1 MDYTHVQVI
10 NVPSNIVKYVVTDQQ
25 KLFLDSSGHVHRK
38 KTVKIPVKVI
48 NISSYNS
55 VSIFATID
63 GVYTQGNDAF
73 KQGLLGIHH
82 KTCSKTALRMDFDGI
97 FIECSISSSHAA
109 AIRQDGCIFVW
120 GNLTHIGISHKKP
133 FELEIP
139 DNSLPIQIHCGKNF
153 TAVSVYPG
161 VLYIYKGSTVPFY
174 INELKDVALTWI
186 SGNEN
191 FVAMTSDKNLVYVW
205 NNNGKL
211 VNLPICEDYTITS
224 IACSWKGILAL
235 CNSNMMYLWNQC
247 RNGKFKGKM
256 VEFQGKIKIFSGWK
270 ISVLVTIEDSLPP
283 SLIHSRSSS
292 QINCDDEDFLLSFP
306 AQLSHR
312 SSLASNN
319 TSLQST
325 LNPNFHSISSDDFNP
340 LNSIHY
346 PKLKQNFSSTE
357 SFFSTNN
364 TQSLSCAKFFSIFY
378 RLADKI
384 TAIHIKKG
392 FSKFKTLRKPYK
404 KFVKTL
410 QNFFD
415 YKFLTY
421 SENFFAILKERSEY
435 LNYFI
440 YSLNHFTILIT
451 RLRFKYKLESLIS
464 LKTYQIS
471 SAFLDMVTEIARRRF
486 SGYFSRIKLV
496 YFAGC
501 MENLVR
507 NLSKAE
513 IVQNFY
519 LKKHALDAVAQVPVR
534 MKRTFISYDKLILN
548 MKQKRQKE
556 KLAIRESLNSPK
568 FGKKNMVFCVKSV
581 SSTPENQAGATERRL
596 EYSLKLNQ
604 KLQKI
609 GLKRKSMDLDGKGV
623 RKVRTE
629 EAWVL
634 VRTLMKPVS
643 RVFKFVFLERKKR
656 KGNSFSFLIK
666 ANTLSPRY
674 TTNYAN
680 GFNNK

>member
-48 NISSYNS
+48 SISSYNS

-63 GVYTQGNDAF
+63 GIYTQGNDAF

-82 KTCSKTALRMDFDGI
+82 KTCSKSALRMEIDGI
-97 FIECSISSSHAA
+97 FVECSISSSHAA

-120 GNLTHIGISHKKP
+120 GNLTHIGINHKKP

-139 DNSLPIQIHCGKNF
+139 DNSLPIQIHCGKSF

-161 VLYIYKGSTVPFY
+161 ELYIYKGSIVPFY
-174 INELKDVALTWI
+174 INELKDVGLTWI

-205 NNNGKL
+205 NCNGKL
-211 VNLPICEDYTITS
+211 VNLPICEDYTISS

-235 CNSNMMYLWNQC
+235 CNSNMIYLWNQC

-256 VEFQGKIKIFSGWK
+256 VEFQGKVKIFSGWK
-270 ISVLVTIEDSLPP
+270 IALLVTIEDSLPP
-283 SLIHSRSSS
+283 SLAHSRSSS
-292 QINCDDEDFLLSFP
+292 QINCENEDFLLSFP

-312 SSLASNN
+312 SSLTSNN
-319 TSLQST
+319 SSLQST
-325 LNPNFHSISSDDFNP
+325 LNPNFQSISSEDFNP
-340 LNSIHY
+340 LNSLSY
-346 PKLKQNFSSTE
+346 PKNKQDFSLIESYPST
-357 SFFSTNN
+357 TN

-378 RLADKI
+378 RLAEKV
-384 TAIHIKKG
+384 TVFHIKKG
-392 FSKFKTLRKPYK
+392 FSKLKTLKKPYK
-404 KFVKTL
+404 KFVKIL
-410 QNFFD
+410 QDFLD
-415 YKFLTY
+415 YKFLGF
-421 SENFFAILKERSEY
+421 SEDFFTILKERSEY

-451 RLRFKYKLESLIS
+451 RLRFKYKLETLIS
-464 LKTYQIS
+464 LKTHQIS
-471 SAFLDMVTEIARRRF
+471 SAFLDMIKDIVRRRF

-507 NLSKAE
+507 NLSMAE
-513 IVQNFY
+513 IIQNFY
-519 LKKHALDAVAQVPVR
+519 QKKYALDSIAQVPVR
-534 MKRTFISYDKLILN
+534 MKKTFISYDKLILN
-548 MKQKRQKE
+548 MKQKKEKE

-568 FGKKNMVFCVKSV
+568 FGKKNMVFCVKNV
-581 SSTPENQAGATERRL
+581 SSPENQAGATERRL

-609 GLKRKSMDLDGKGV
+609 NLKRKSMDLDCKGV
-623 RKVRTE
+623 RKVKIE
-629 EAWVL
+629 EAWVM
-634 VRTLMKPVS
+634 VRTLIKPVS
-643 RVFKFVFLERKKR
+643 RVFRWVFLERKKR

-674 TTNYAN
+674 ATNYAN